1 MLKLIYNLSK
11 KVRVGKRIVATKNKV
26 DLLVTTSHI
35 VITLAFSLTQMIS
48 IFYNWKNY
56 AKSYRMSSAYIFFG
70 GLTDMFLSVML
81 WFILDTEK
89 AGTIFID
96 GERTYAVRDIIKD
109 SASSLNENCDD
120 EDEHQDETAG
130 H

>member
-1 MLKLIYNLSK
+1 
-11 KVRVGKRIVATKNKV
+11 
-26 DLLVTTSHI
+26 
-35 VITLAFSLTQMIS
+35 
-48 IFYNWKNY
+48 
-56 AKSYRMSSAYIFFG
+56 
-70 GLTDMFLSVML
+70 MFLSVML

-89 AGTIFID
+89 AGKILID

-120 EDEHQDETAG
+120 EDEQQDEIAG